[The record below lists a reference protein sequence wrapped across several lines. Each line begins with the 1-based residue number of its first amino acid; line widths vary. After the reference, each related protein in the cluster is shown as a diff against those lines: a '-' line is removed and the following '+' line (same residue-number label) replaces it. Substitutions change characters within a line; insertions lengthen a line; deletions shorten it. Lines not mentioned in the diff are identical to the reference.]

1 MERSLYGGRRAR
13 AHFDIGSLVRSIGRS
28 TRDTFLA
35 IVAAF
40 RRDPLHATWL
50 LLWFPFWIGSV
61 APPPRRSWK
70 HAERFSATPQ
80 DEAGRYLASRLDR
93 LTRRF
98 GVSWMIG
105 SILRGVVV
113 AFAALIVWA
122 MLAALD
128 MASLPSIRA
137 AIVLVAVCVAFGAIH
152 GWFIWPSRTMVTH
165 MLDRTFWLNER
176 MVTAFER
183 PASDSR
189 LSRIQLADAANTF
202 DEVAPGI
209 SRSTWLPVREI
220 ILCLLFA
227 GGLLVFLLAGISQ
240 RGVASL
246 EAAPVPQF
254 LVASERLVAREQPVV
269 EQPPLTDTP
278 AEQQASI
285 ADIQQRGRTTQE
297 TREDLSLLAEALE
310 SYPLTQPAAEA
321 ISSGEYAE
329 AADLLRSAADSVES
343 MDQAARNALADDLDQ
358 AAREM
363 SETNPELAQQAQ
375 ETADAL
381 REGGPGASDA
391 VRDLADQVEE
401 TGEQVESQE
410 SLSQELDE
418 ATSNSSGSSQGGE
431 EGSGSESGQG
441 GTGGDQGTGEQGTGT
456 DPGEGVEAQPGVSSQ
471 EQPSEGG
478 SASGETSEG
487 ASEEGAG
494 AGSSEGGE
502 GQQSEPG
509 NGGDGTGADSSGDSS
524 GSQGSSQDLSGAPD
538 DETNSS
544 QGSGAG
550 TGQSNA
556 NDQSEGGTVDNP
568 NEVEEDPN
576 AEIPSQGEAGDPPPS
591 RSDRGEEDDGRGTN
605 TGGDQS
611 LQLQG
616 TSDQGVQSGGQ
627 SGTSSTGDGGDSST
641 ASGDMVSDDPGI
653 AGPDSNRVPPTL
665 RDVVRGYFESPEE
678 P

>member
-1 MERSLYGGRRAR
+1 MGRFAR
-13 AHFDIGSLVRSIGRS
+13 DS
-28 TRDTFLA
+28 FLA

-40 RRDPLHATWL
+40 RRDPLDAAWL
-50 LLWFPFWIGSV
+50 LLWFPFWVGSV
-61 APPPRRSWK
+61 ATPPRRSWR
-70 HAERFSATPQ
+70 HVDPYATSPNG
-80 DEAGRYLASRLDR
+80 EAGSYLASRLDG

-98 GVSWMIG
+98 GMAWMVG
-105 SILRGVVV
+105 SIIRGVVI
-113 AFAALIVWA
+113 ALAVLSIWSI
-122 MLAALD
+122 LAAMD
-128 MASLPSIRA
+128 VTSLPSIRA
-137 AIVLVAVCVAFGAIH
+137 GIVVTAILVAIGAIH
-152 GWFIWPSRTMVTH
+152 GWYAWPSRTMVTH

-202 DEVAPGI
+202 DDIAPGI
-209 SRSTWLPVREI
+209 SRSTYLPIREV

-240 RGVASL
+240 RDIVAL

-254 LVASERLVAREQPVV
+254 LVASERLTVREQPVDQ
-269 EQPPLTDTP
+269 QPPLSDTP
-278 AEQQASI
+278 AEQQSSI
-285 ADIQQRGRTTQE
+285 AEIQERGRTSQE
-297 TREDLSLLAEALE
+297 TREDLSRLGEALE
-310 SYPLTQPAAEA
+310 NYPLTQPAADA
-321 ISSGEYAE
+321 ISNGNYAE
-329 AADLLRSAADSVES
+329 SAELLRTAADSVES
-343 MDQAARNALADDLDQ
+343 MDQASRNALADDLDQ
-358 AAREM
+358 AAQEM

-418 ATSNSSGSSQGGE
+418 ATNNSSGSNQGGE
-431 EGSGSESGQG
+431 QGSSQESSEGGSGSE
-441 GTGGDQGTGEQGTGT
+441 QGTGEQGTGS

-471 EQPSEGG
+471 EQPSEG
-478 SASGETSEG
+478 SSSDSESSESS
-487 ASEEGAG
+487 SEESGG
-494 AGSSEGGE
+494 SGSSEGGE
-502 GQQSEPG
+502 GESQQSSES
-509 NGGDGTGADSSGDSS
+509 NGGDSTGADSSDSS
-524 GSQGSSQDLSGAPD
+524 GSDGSSQDLSGAPD
-538 DETNSS
+538 DETNAS

-556 NDQSEGGTVDNP
+556 NDQSEGGPVDNP
-568 NEVEEDPN
+568 NEVEENPD
-576 AEIPSQGEAGDPPPS
+576 AEVPSEGEAGDPPPS
-591 RSDRGEEDDGRGTN
+591 RSDRGEEDDSRGTN
-605 TGGDQS
+605 TQGESS

-616 TSDQGVQSGGQ
+616 TSDQGVQSGGD

-641 ASGDMVSDDPGI
+641 ASGDMVSEDPGI
-653 AGPDSNRVPPTL
+653 AGPDSNRVPPAL
-665 RDVVRGYFESPEE
+665 RDVVQGYFESPEE